1 MHRLLT
7 PLVLIFAASVA
18 SVASAQLTPMTRTQ
32 ALQTALDRGARLTV
46 AQADTAV
53 AAAQVI
59 AARVRPNPSFSASYS
74 KSVPNYHYTFDI
86 PFDFPTLRQLRIRA
100 AQTGLEAANLR
111 YTLARATIA
120 LDADTTYTRAVAA
133 RERLALS
140 RRTALGADSLRR
152 MVERRRDAGDASD
165 MDVELARVT
174 AGQAANAA
182 AGDSLEVVS
191 ALLDLQAVLG
201 MKSERVE
208 LAATDSLIAP
218 PDGESPPSVT
228 LGEAAASLSLE
239 SASLSARLQHRSIW
253 TTPSLS
259 LGFEHGDPDQRG
271 ILPTFGLGISLP
283 LFDRNRGGVAQA
295 EAERARAA
303 AELTL
308 AQVEARNQIAHATRE
323 RENALARVE
332 RDRQVVTSAN
342 RVAAMSLTAYREGA
356 ASLANVIEAVR
367 SSREV
372 LAQYITDLAAAW
384 IATAEL
390 RALSVA
396 PAGGTPNT
404 TRNQGTEMPGKIR

>member
-1 MHRLLT
+1 MIRSTKLLVIAT
-7 PLVLIFAASVA
+7 MFVAASVA
-18 SVASAQLTPMTRTQ
+18 RAQQTPVTRAQ
-32 ALQTALDRGARLTV
+32 ALEIALDRGARLGV
-46 AQADTAV
+46 ARADTAV

-74 KSVPNYHYTFDI
+74 KSVPNFHYTFDI
-86 PFDFPTLRQLRIRA
+86 PFDFPTLRQMRIRA

-111 YTLARATIA
+111 YTLARAMIA

-133 RERLALS
+133 REHLALS
-140 RRTALGADSLRR
+140 RRTALAADSLRR

-174 AGQAANAA
+174 AGQQANAA
-182 AGDSLEVVS
+182 AGDSLELIS

-201 MKSERVE
+201 MRSENVE
-208 LAATDSLIAP
+208 LLATDSLVAP
-218 PDGESPPSVT
+218 PEAMTARPVT

-239 SASLSARLQHRSIW
+239 SATLSARLQRRSIW

-259 LGFEHGDPDQRG
+259 LGFEHGDPDQPG
-271 ILPTFGLGISLP
+271 ILPTFGLGIALP

-323 RENALARVE
+323 RENAVARVG
-332 RDRQVVTSAN
+332 RDQLVAASAN

-356 ASLANVIEAVR
+356 SSLVNVIEAVR
-367 SSREV
+367 TSREV

-390 RALSVA
+390 RALGAA
-396 PAGGTPNT
+396 PP
-404 TRNQGTEMPGKIR
+404 RDRQ

>member
-1 MHRLLT
+1 MIRST
-7 PLVLIFAASVA
+7 KFRVIATMLVAASVA
-18 SVASAQLTPMTRTQ
+18 RAQQTPVTRAQ
-32 ALQTALDRGARLTV
+32 ALEIALDRGARLGV
-46 AQADTAV
+46 ARADTAV

-74 KSVPNYHYTFDI
+74 KSVPNFHYTFDI
-86 PFDFPTLRQLRIRA
+86 PFDFPTLRQMRIRA

-111 YTLARATIA
+111 YTLARAMIA

-133 RERLALS
+133 REHLALS
-140 RRTALGADSLRR
+140 RRTALDADSLRR

-174 AGQAANAA
+174 AGQQANAA
-182 AGDSLEVVS
+182 AGDSLELIS

-201 MKSERVE
+201 MRSENVE
-208 LAATDSLIAP
+208 LLATDSLVAP
-218 PDGESPPSVT
+218 PEAMTARPVT

-239 SASLSARLQHRSIW
+239 SATLSARLQRRSIW

-259 LGFEHGDPDQRG
+259 LGFEHGDPDQPG
-271 ILPTFGLGISLP
+271 ILPTFGLGIALP
-283 LFDRNRGGVAQA
+283 LFDRNRGGIAQA

-308 AQVEARNQIAHATRE
+308 AQVEARSQIAHATRE
-323 RENALARVE
+323 RENAVARVA
-332 RDRQVVTSAN
+332 RDQLVAASAN

-356 ASLANVIEAVR
+356 SSLVNVIEAVR
-367 SSREV
+367 TSREV

-390 RALSVA
+390 RALGIA
-396 PAGGTPNT
+396 PP
-404 TRNQGTEMPGKIR
+404 RDRQ

>member
-1 MHRLLT
+1 MIRFFTRLAPVFIAA
-7 PLVLIFAASVA
+7 PL
-18 SVASAQLTPMTRTQ
+18 ASAQLTPMTRSQ
-32 ALQTALDRGARLTV
+32 ALETAIERGARIAA

-59 AARVRPNPSFSASYS
+59 AARVRPNPSLSASYS

-86 PFDFPTLRQLRIRA
+86 PFEFPNIRQLRIRA
-100 AQTGLEAANLR
+100 AQTGLDAANLR
-111 YTLARATIA
+111 YALARATIA
-120 LDADTTYTRAVAA
+120 LDADTTYTHAVAA

-140 RRTALGADSLRR
+140 QRTALDADSLRR

-174 AGQAANAA
+174 AGQLANAA
-182 AGDSLEVVS
+182 AADSLELIAS
-191 ALLDLQAVLG
+191 LLDLQAVLG
-201 MKSERVE
+201 MRSERVE
-208 LAATDSLIAP
+208 VQATDSLAAP
-218 PDGESPPSVT
+218 PETMAARPVT

-239 SASLSARLQHRSIW
+239 SATLSARLQRRSLW

-271 ILPTFGLGISLP
+271 ILPTFGLGIALP
-283 LFDRNRGGVAQA
+283 LFDRNRGGIAQA
-295 EAERARAA
+295 DAERARAA

-308 AQVEARNQIAHATRE
+308 AQVEARNQIAHATRA
-323 RENALARVE
+323 RENALARVA
-332 RDRQVVTSAN
+332 RDQQVTASAN

-356 ASLANVIEAVR
+356 ASLPNVIEAVR
-367 SSREV
+367 SAREV

-390 RALSVA
+390 RALSAA
-396 PAGGTPNT
+396 PAADT
-404 TRNQGTEMPGKIR
+404 TRNQGSEMRGKIR

>member
-1 MHRLLT
+1 MIRST
-7 PLVLIFAASVA
+7 KFRTIATMLIAASVA
-18 SVASAQLTPMTRTQ
+18 RAQQTPMTRAQ
-32 ALQTALDRGARLTV
+32 ALEIALDRGARLGV
-46 AQADTAV
+46 ARADTAV

-74 KSVPNYHYTFDI
+74 KSVPNFHYTFDI
-86 PFDFPTLRQLRIRA
+86 PFDFPTLRQMRIRA

-111 YTLARATIA
+111 YTLARAMIA

-133 RERLALS
+133 REHLALS
-140 RRTALGADSLRR
+140 RRTALDADSLRR

-174 AGQAANAA
+174 AGQQANVA
-182 AGDSLEVVS
+182 AGDSLELIS

-201 MKSERVE
+201 MRSENVE
-208 LAATDSLIAP
+208 LLATDSLVAP
-218 PDGESPPSVT
+218 PAAMTARPVT

-239 SASLSARLQHRSIW
+239 SATLSARLQRRSIW

-259 LGFEHGDPDQRG
+259 LGFEHGDPDQPG
-271 ILPTFGLGISLP
+271 ILPTFGLGIALP
-283 LFDRNRGGVAQA
+283 LFDRNRGGIAQA

-323 RENALARVE
+323 RENAVARVA
-332 RDRQVVTSAN
+332 RDQQVAASAN

-356 ASLANVIEAVR
+356 SSLVNVIEAVR
-367 SSREV
+367 TSREV

-390 RALSVA
+390 RALGAA
-396 PAGGTPNT
+396 PP
-404 TRNQGTEMPGKIR
+404 RDRQ